1 MTTGAPRATYHDVD
15 LILRL
20 YEMRRETRMREARRW
35 FAAHFKVKTLE
46 EFNVACP
53 PGSEPNASYRMLTT
67 YWEMAASFVTS
78 GALNQELF
86 FQNSRELFFV
96 WLRLRDVLPEL
107 RQASSS
113 PVDLKNLETL
123 AGAYG
128 EWWGRQAPG
137 APDTYAKRVR
147 G

>member
-1 MTTGAPRATYHDVD
+1 MRTGAPRPTYDDVD
-15 LILRL
+15 MILRL
-20 YEMRRETRMREARRW
+20 YDMRREARMREARRW
-35 FAAHFKVKTLE
+35 FGAHFKAKTLE

-78 GALNQELF
+78 GVLNQELF

-96 WLRLRDVLPEL
+96 WLRISDVLLEL
-107 RQASSS
+107 RTAGSS
-113 PVDLKNLETL
+113 PIDLKNLQTL
-123 AGAYG
+123 AAAYG

-137 APDTYAKRVR
+137 APEAYAKRVR